1 MVMFTFYKRIFK
13 KIVNSSLCSG
23 ELMNKKFL
31 VPCNTFEILR
41 DNYGPDWD
49 KPIKENYYVYN
60 KEMVGYWNSG
70 INSSE
75 YKMYNKQGVYL
86 KNETESRIKAWFEDE
101 SNIQF
106 KLWKAKLK
114 TMPNLK

>member
-1 MVMFTFYKRIFK
+1 M
-13 KIVNSSLCSG
+13 KIVDNSLCSG

-49 KPIKENYYVYN
+49 KPIQSRYTVNHKEL
-60 KEMVGYWNSG
+60 VGYWNSG

-75 YKMYNKQGVYL
+75 YKMYNKKGVYL

>member
-1 MVMFTFYKRIFK
+1 M

-75 YKMYNKQGVYL
+75 YREYNQQGVYL
-86 KNETESRIKAWFEDE
+86 KNETESRIRAWFEYDK
-101 SNIQF
+101 NIQF
-106 KLWKAKLK
+106 KLWKATLKLK
-114 TMPNLK
+114 

>member
-1 MVMFTFYKRIFK
+1 M

-49 KPIKENYYVYN
+49 KPIKENYMVYN
-60 KEMVGYWNSG
+60 KVKAGFWNFG

-75 YKMYNKQGVYL
+75 YREYNQQGVYM
-86 KNETESRIKAWFEDE
+86 KNETENRIKAWFGDE
-101 SNIQF
+101 SDIIF
-106 KLWKAKLK
+106 KEWKAKLK
-114 TMPNLK
+114 EMPKLK